1 MKGGGDKE
9 VEEFSNAIADYQQVL
24 FIQEEFNNRDIGNL
38 KFNKPFFKSVI
49 ENVKKNYL
57 QMTLILHIINIA
69 LTLMIK
75 LHKKK
80 F

>member
-1 MKGGGDKE
+1 MFEETNSRIIKKTKNNYKSQKKIMKGGGDKE

-57 QMTLILHIINIA
+57 
-69 LTLMIK
+69 
-75 LHKKK
+75 
-80 F
+80 